1 MPRDIS
7 GNYTLPA
14 GNPVVDG
21 TIIDVLWANPTM
33 ADIAVQ
39 LNNVLTRDGILGP
52 TAPILFATG
61 SAAAP
66 SIAFSA
72 DPALGIYR
80 AGSNILGFS
89 TGGTQRLAID
99 ASGNSTFQAASG
111 GFMFITKTN
120 DATPAN
126 NSGMLFLGIASAVA
140 GTRTAQLYLD
150 ANGANGGG
158 GDYGYLEH
166 TGAQVFRMVNQGTGV
181 LELGTAG
188 SARVS
193 ITAAGNVTVNVPSSG
208 TAFTVNSASGANAA
222 TFNGLGATDTASLV
236 YQLAGVSKFYATLVG
251 ATDQIITGSIQYD
264 MCFRSVNKNILFSTN
279 DGVSTQVR
287 IGPAGNVTI
296 SAPSSGVALIIGT
309 GANGTNGLSVCGA
322 TLNRGQSF
330 ISNATEFFSA
340 NQFIVGTN
348 TAATF
353 ELWTNSLP
361 RVTITSAGAVTI
373 NASDTLARLSQ
384 KLIVGGDSN
393 TYGGMGLYSFST
405 TAAVAPTFDFVKSNT
420 NSVNVG
426 AALGTGTD
434 LGYLAWRGFTD
445 TTVANIKDGVYLLVT
460 TAGAWTPTSSPADF
474 KIFTAPAGS
483 TVPVQRLTVTS
494 DGRLFGG
501 ALHNNAGAVTGTTN
515 QYIAS
520 GTYTPTVAN
529 NVNVAAVTAG
539 VGQWIRVGNVVTVSV
554 VVTIDPTAAAPTF
567 TSCSITLP
575 IASNFTNGDQAVG
588 TGDDAGNAGQHGG
601 VRSDLTGDFAL
612 YSFTATSGANIAHS
626 VTFTYVIL

>member
-89 TGGTQRLAID
+89 TGGTQRLVIGAAGNITVAAPSSGSLLNFTLTAAVDSQVFSAIGNTTGYTHGEFTNTGGRLRIGVQGSVGSSLLTG
-99 ASGNSTFQAASG
+99 ASAYATVLGSVTASDLALGTNAIERLRITFQGNITINAPTGGTALTINSAAAAVGAINSISG
-111 GFMFITKTN
+111 AVNTDYAINLFTGTVAAGFVAVGN
-120 DATPAN
+120 
-126 NSGMLFLGIASAVA
+126 SAVA
-140 GTRTAQLYLD
+140 NTALRNAFGVGTSTAHD
-150 ANGANGGG
+150 AVILTNNTER
-158 GDYGYLEH
+158 L
-166 TGAQVFRMVNQGTGV
+166 
-181 LELGTAG
+181 
-188 SARVS
+188 RVA
-193 ITAAGNVTVNVPSSG
+193 TAGNVTIAVPSSG
-208 TAFTVNSASGANAA
+208 TAFTVNSASGANAV
-222 TFNGLGATDTASLV
+222 TLNGLGATDTASLV

-279 DGVSTQVR
+279 DGVTAQMK
-287 IGPAGNVTI
+287 IGSAGNVTI
-296 SAPSSGVALIIGT
+296 SAPTSGPALTLNAGMFFP
-309 GANGTNGLSVCGA
+309 SA
-322 TLNRGQSF
+322 TLNT
-330 ISNATEFFSA
+330 ISMNNGGSTFFMGMRATGA
-340 NQFIVGTN
+340 AAVN
-348 TAATF
+348 TMEIGSMT
-353 ELWTNSLP
+353 
-361 RVTITSAGAVTI
+361 
-373 NASDTLARLSQ
+373 
-384 KLIVGGDSN
+384 DSN
-393 TYGGMGLYSFST
+393 TW
-405 TAAVAPTFDFVKSNT
+405 SNARF
-420 NSVNVG
+420 SVN
-426 AALGTGTD
+426 
-434 LGYLAWRGFTD
+434 
-445 TTVANIKDGVYLLVT
+445 
-460 TAGAWTPTSSPADF
+460 
-474 KIFTAPAGS
+474 
-483 TVPVQRLTVTS
+483 S
-494 DGRLFGG
+494 DGRIFGT
-501 ALHNNAGAVTGTTN
+501 AIHNNGLAVTGTTN

-575 IASNFTNGDQAVG
+575 IASNFTNGDQAIG